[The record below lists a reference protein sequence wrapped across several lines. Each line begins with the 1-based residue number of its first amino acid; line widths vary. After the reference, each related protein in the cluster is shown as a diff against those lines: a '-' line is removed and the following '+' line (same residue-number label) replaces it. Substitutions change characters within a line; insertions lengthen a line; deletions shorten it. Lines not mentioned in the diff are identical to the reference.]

1 MTSNSVAKPF
11 PLIHVGGTP
20 RERGF
25 SYGRQ
30 AGERISTGAAL
41 YRGAFERAG
50 IDWSTASAR
59 ANYFLER
66 IGHYDRAMFEEING
80 IAAGSEQPVEIV
92 VAINARTEIL
102 FGRHEDESDQRREVA
117 TTMQEEC
124 TAALALPPITHDGHV
139 LHGQN
144 WDWNPGC
151 EDTTIVLR
159 IENDNGPHILT
170 MVEAGQLAR
179 HGFNSAGIA
188 LTVNGLHCDHD
199 TGKVGVPSP
208 LMRRRLLSSGTL
220 GQAIETVLATRI
232 SFSHNLLVSH
242 SDGVAVGIEATPEQ
256 NFWMQPEGSL
266 MVHANHFKC
275 PIARAR
281 VRDVGLQQCP
291 ESLYRDQR
299 VWEHLH
305 GRRGSISAATFKEA
319 FADRFGAPDA
329 VLRPPKPRSNGTIS
343 ATVAS
348 LIMDTTQRKMWVAP
362 SPYNGIHYTEYSLA
376 F

>member
-1 MTSNSVAKPF
+1 MTTDRPAKPF
-11 PLIHVGGTP
+11 PLIHVSGP
-20 RERGF
+20 ARERGF

-30 AGERISTGAAL
+30 AGERIAIGAAL

-50 IDWSTASAR
+50 VEWSVARAR

-66 IGHYDRAMFEEING
+66 IGQYDRAMFEEIVG
-80 IAAGSEQPVEIV
+80 IAAGSEQPVEVV
-92 VAINARTEIL
+92 VAINARTEIM
-102 FGRHEDESDQRREVA
+102 FGDHEENKADPAAEM
-117 TTMQEEC
+117 TMQEEC
-124 TAALALPPITHDGHV
+124 TAALVLPPATRDGHV

-151 EDTTIVLR
+151 EDTTVVLR
-159 IENDNGPHILT
+159 VENDDGPHVLT
-170 MVEAGQLAR
+170 VVEAGQLAR
-179 HGFNSAGIA
+179 HGLNSAGIA

-208 LMRRRLLSSGTL
+208 LMRRRLLTATTL
-220 GQAIETVLATRI
+220 GQALETVLATKI

-242 SDGVAVGIEATPEQ
+242 SDGVGVGIEATPGQ
-256 NFWMQPEGSL
+256 NFWIQPEQA
-266 MVHANHFKC
+266 MIVHANHFKC
-275 PIARAR
+275 PVARAR
-281 VRDVGLQQCP
+281 IRDVGLQQCP

-299 VWEHLH
+299 VDQHLRNRH
-305 GRRGSISAATFKEA
+305 GAITIDTFKEA

-329 VLRPPKPRSNGTIS
+329 VLRSPKPRSNGTVS

-348 LIMDTTQRKMWVAP
+348 LVMDTTQRKIWVAP
-362 SPYNGIHYTEYSLA
+362 SPYKGIEYTQYDLA

>member
-1 MTSNSVAKPF
+1 MTTHRPAKPF
-11 PLIHVGGTP
+11 PLVHISGPP

-30 AGERISTGAAL
+30 AGERIGIGAAL

-50 IDWSTASAR
+50 VDWSVASAR
-59 ANYFLER
+59 ATHFLER
-66 IGHYDRAMFEEING
+66 ISKYDHAMFEEIMG
-80 IAAGSEQPVEIV
+80 IAAGSEQPVEAV

-102 FGRHEDESDQRREVA
+102 FGQHEESGAERQVGLE
-117 TTMQEEC
+117 MQEEC
-124 TAALALPPITHDGHV
+124 TAALALPPATQDGHV

-159 IENDNGPHILT
+159 IENDDGPHVLT
-170 MVEAGQLAR
+170 VVEAGQLAR
-179 HGFNSAGIA
+179 HGLNSAGIA
-188 LTVNGLHCDHD
+188 LTVNGLQCDLD

-208 LMRRRLLSSGTL
+208 LMRRRLLTATTL
-220 GQAIETVLATRI
+220 GQALETVLATRI

-242 SDGVAVGIEATPEQ
+242 SDGVAVNIEATPEQ
-256 NFWMQPEGSL
+256 NFWIQPEDSL
-266 MVHANHFKC
+266 IVHANHFKC
-275 PIARAR
+275 PVARAR
-281 VRDVGLQQCP
+281 IRDVGLQQCP

-299 VWEHLH
+299 VHEHLRS
-305 GRRGSISAATFKEA
+305 RRGHITIDTFKEA
-319 FADRFGAPDA
+319 FADRFGEPDA
-329 VLRPPKPRSNGTIS
+329 VLRSPKPRSNGTIS

-348 LIMDTTQRKMWVAP
+348 LIMDTNLRRIWLAP
-362 SPYNGIHYTEYSLA
+362 SPYKGIHYTQYDLA

>member
-1 MTSNSVAKPF
+1 MTTSSAVQPF
-11 PLIHVGGTP
+11 PLIHVGGPP

-30 AGERISTGAAL
+30 AGERIAIGAAL
-41 YRGAFERAG
+41 YRSAFEAAG
-50 IDWSTASAR
+50 VDWSTACSR
-59 ANYFLER
+59 AKYFLER
-66 IGHYDRAMFEEING
+66 IGHYDRDMFDEILG
-80 IAAGSEQPVEIV
+80 IARGSEQPVEVI

-102 FGRHEDESDQRREVA
+102 FGQHDNEDAGRTVA
-117 TTMQEEC
+117 ATMQEEC
-124 TAALALPPITHDGHV
+124 TAALALPPITQNGHV

-151 EDTTIVLR
+151 EATTVVLR
-159 IENDNGPHILT
+159 IDNHKGPNVLT
-170 MVEAGQLAR
+170 LVEAGQLAR

-208 LMRRRLLSSGTL
+208 LMRRRLLTATTL
-220 GQAIETVLATRI
+220 GQALETVLATKI

-242 SDGVAVGIEATPEQ
+242 SDGVAVDIEATPEQ
-256 NFWMQPEGSL
+256 NFWIQPEESL

-275 PIARAR
+275 PVARAR

-299 VWEHLH
+299 VYEHLH
-305 GRRGSISAATFKEA
+305 NRRGAITMKTLQEA
-319 FADRFGAPDA
+319 FADRFGEPDA
-329 VLRPPKPRSNGTIS
+329 VLRSPKPRSNGTVS

-348 LIMDTTQRKMWVAP
+348 LIMDTTQRTMWVAP
-362 SPYNGIHYTEYSLA
+362 SPYKGTHYTQYDLA